1 MNRGVPTRLPRR
13 AFTIMEL
20 VVALAGLALGL
31 TLVLELAM
39 WSTAE
44 RRRLLVRGDA
54 LEAAANVLEAAQ
66 AASYDGLTSEWAAAQ
81 QLPTSL
87 APRLYNGRWT
97 VRVEPEPAPLKRVTV
112 EIAWQGSGIDT
123 GQPVRLSGWF
133 GPRTSGAKGRP

>member
-1 MNRGVPTRLPRR
+1 MNRGVPAVLPRA

-31 TLVLELAM
+31 TLVLELAL

-44 RRRLLVRGDA
+44 RRRLSVRAEA

-66 AASYDGLTSEWAAAQ
+66 AASYEGLTAEWAAAR
-81 QLPTSL
+81 QLPPAL
-87 APRLYNGRWT
+87 APRLYNGRLT

-112 EIAWQGSGIDT
+112 EITWQGNGVDT

-133 GPRTSGAKGRP
+133 GPRNSGAKGRP